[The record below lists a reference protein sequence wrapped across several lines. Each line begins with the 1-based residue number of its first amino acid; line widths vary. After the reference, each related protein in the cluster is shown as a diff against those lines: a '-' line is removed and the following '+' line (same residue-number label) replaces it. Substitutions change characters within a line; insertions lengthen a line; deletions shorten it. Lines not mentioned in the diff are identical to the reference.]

1 VAGHSK
7 WNNIKRRKG
16 AADAA
21 RARLFTKLAKE
32 ITVAAR
38 LGSGDPDA
46 NPRLRLAIQ
55 AAKSQS
61 MPNDNIHRAVLKGT
75 GELEGGSIEE
85 LVYEGYGPGGVAL
98 IVEAATDNP
107 NRTAPDVRFIFDKHG
122 GNLGKPGSVAFLFDK
137 LGMLRYPGACS
148 EESVMAAALEAG
160 AEDIRTEGDEHV
172 VYCQPT
178 DFHEVKEGMEAAGL
192 EPSVAQLVM
201 LPQTTVVCDHEL
213 AKKTL
218 DLVERLEDHDDVQ
231 RVHGNFEIPD
241 DVAASLDA

>member
-1 VAGHSK
+1 
-7 WNNIKRRKG
+7 
-16 AADAA
+16 
-21 RARLFTKLAKE
+21 
-32 ITVAAR
+32 
-38 LGSGDPDA
+38 
-46 NPRLRLAIQ
+46 
-55 AAKSQS
+55 
-61 MPNDNIHRAVLKGT
+61 
-75 GELEGGSIEE
+75 
-85 LVYEGYGPGGVAL
+85 
-98 IVEAATDNP
+98 
-107 NRTAPDVRFIFDKHG
+107 
-122 GNLGKPGSVAFLFDK
+122 
-137 LGMLRYPGACS
+137 
-148 EESVMAAALEAG
+148 MAAALEAG